1 MGARLLTQRTA
12 LLESIV
18 RRVGTPAYVYDA
30 ELIRERLRALTG
42 ALAPMPH
49 RLFYSVKANSNVA
62 VLGLLRKLGAGVDVV
77 SVGEMA
83 RAFRAG
89 FRAADIVFSG
99 VGKRPDELEEAV
111 GHRIRVVHVE
121 STAEFEALRELAARR
136 GGEVSFGIR
145 MNPDVATATHPYVQT
160 GEASMKF
167 GVPMEEV
174 SDIAW
179 AAMRSP
185 HLRLT
190 SIGAHIGSQICD
202 PDHYRDAAVRLLAVV
217 RELRGLGVDTLDSVD
232 VGGGLGIR
240 YSDETPLDV
249 DAFAAA
255 VRPLIEGTGLEL
267 HVEPGRYL
275 VGNAGVLLT
284 RCLYRKR
291 AGGKTFVIA
300 DAGVNDMIRAS
311 LYDAQHQVLVVAAGP
326 APPADGEPVDVVG
339 PVCETGDFLAKARA
353 LPAAVPGALLA
364 VCDVGAYG
372 FSMSSNY
379 NSRPRVAEVLVDGDH
394 WAVVR
399 ERESLDDL
407 MRGEVT
413 LDQLDAAD
421 AWTRAAGTGSR
432 PS

>member
-1 MGARLLTQRTA
+1 MGPRVLTQRPA
-12 LLESIV
+12 LLESIA
-18 RRVGTPAYVYDA
+18 RRLGTPAYVYDA
-30 ELIRERLRALTG
+30 DLIRARYRALTG
-42 ALAPMPH
+42 ALAPLRH

-62 VLGLLRKLGAGVDVV
+62 VLGVLRKLGAGVDVV

-89 FRAADIVFSG
+89 FRAADLVFSG
-99 VGKRPDELEEAV
+99 VGKRADELEQAV
-111 GHRIRVVHVE
+111 GHRIRVVNVE
-121 STAEFEALRELAARR
+121 STAEFEMLRELAARR
-136 GGEVSFGIR
+136 GGDVSFGIR

-174 SDIAW
+174 PDIAW

-185 HLRLT
+185 GLKLT
-190 SIGAHIGSQICD
+190 SVGMHIGSQICD
-202 PDHYRDAAVRLLAVV
+202 AAHYRDGAARLLAVV
-217 RELRGLGVDTLDSVD
+217 RELRGFGVDTLESVD
-232 VGGGLGIR
+232 VGGGLGIQ
-240 YSDETPLDV
+240 YIDETPLDV
-249 DAFAAA
+249 EAFAAA
-255 VRPLIEGTGLEL
+255 VRPLVDATGLEL

-300 DAGVNDMIRAS
+300 DAGVNDMLRAS
-311 LYDAQHQVLVVAAGP
+311 LYGAVHGISVVGAGQ

-339 PVCETGDFLAKARA
+339 PVCETGDFLAKARS
-353 LPAAVPGALLA
+353 LPEAVPGALLA

-372 FSMSSNY
+372 FTMSSTY
-379 NSRPRVAEVLVDGDH
+379 NSRPRVPEVLVDGDH

-432 PS
+432 TP